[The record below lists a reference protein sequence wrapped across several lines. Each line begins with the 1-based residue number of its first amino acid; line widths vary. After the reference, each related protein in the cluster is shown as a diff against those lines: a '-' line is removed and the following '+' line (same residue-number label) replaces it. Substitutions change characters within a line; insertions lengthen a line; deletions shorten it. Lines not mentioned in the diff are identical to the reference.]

1 MQYCKKI
8 VHVVAVAVI
17 LSILVIALPASPAL
31 AAEDINLDPDEVEI
45 GDQVDIEADGF
56 YESTASVDY
65 FVNIYLSDEEADEG
79 DEIDDEVENYEKL
92 KSLLWIDEDGEF
104 STSFDVPDELTDG
117 EDDVAVTGDT
127 YYIYVTY
134 YDNEDIVAVA
144 EFTVTGAG
152 EVEVDPDE
160 GPVGIEVEIAG
171 SGFPDDKD
179 IAIEYDG
186 DEVDIE
192 DGDDETDGDGEF
204 VSLIL
209 IPESTAGEHTI
220 TVNVDGNEAEIEF
233 AVEPKIIVSPTSG
246 EADTEVTLSGTGYGK
261 RQDVVVYLDG
271 DSVAAET
278 TDSDGSF
285 VATFTIPD
293 LTASIYDIEAEDD
306 DDNSD
311 SAKFTILAT
320 TVEPVP
326 QEPEPAPEPT
336 EPPAPTTAINIST
349 TTAKTGSDV
358 VVTGAGFKAG
368 GVITIELDGKA
379 VTTAIA
385 EPGGTFVTIFSVP
398 VQPAGD
404 YTMAITDGT
413 NTNELTFTIE
423 LEPPAAPM
431 LLFPEMWS
439 IVKTPVL
446 FDWES
451 IESGN
456 PPVTYTLQIATDSK
470 FPEKEIVMERKEL
483 SDSEYILTSEYVLT
497 KEEAAKLNLY
507 DTPLYWRVRVTDG
520 NEVHGS
526 WTGAGEFQVNKPFS
540 MPAWVIFTLA
550 GIAVILTFLIGYWVG
565 KRATQYH

>member
-92 KSLLWIDEDGEF
+92 KSLLWIDEDGEL

-117 EDDVAVTGDT
+117 EDDVAVTGGT
-127 YYIYVTY
+127 YYVYVTY
-134 YDNEDIVAVA
+134 YDDEEIVAVA
-144 EFTVTGAG
+144 EFTITGAG
-152 EVEVDPDE
+152 EIEVDPDE

-326 QEPEPAPEPT
+326 QEPEPAPKPT

-368 GVITIELDGKA
+368 GVITIELDGEA

-404 YTMAITDGT
+404 YTMTITDGI

-550 GIAVILTFLIGYWVG
+550 GIAVIFTFLIGYWIG

>member
-320 TVEPVP
+320 AVEPVP
-326 QEPEPAPEPT
+326 QEPEPAPKPT

-368 GVITIELDGKA
+368 GVITIELDGEA

-404 YTMAITDGT
+404 YTMTITDGI

-550 GIAVILTFLIGYWVG
+550 GIAVIFTFLIGYWIG